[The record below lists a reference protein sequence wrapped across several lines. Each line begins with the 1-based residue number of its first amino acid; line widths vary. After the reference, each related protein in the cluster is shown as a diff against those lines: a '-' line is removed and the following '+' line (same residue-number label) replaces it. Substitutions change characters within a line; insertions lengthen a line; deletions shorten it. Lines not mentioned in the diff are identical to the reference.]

1 MLKFIRSRLSWK
13 VFLSYLVVIFVGAI
27 VLATATNLSIP
38 STFDRHMAWMSA
50 VMSSN
55 SMEGN
60 VRAMEQELFSSYRA
74 AVFEALSLATIAA
87 SIAGLIASYFISRQ
101 VVSPIQRMMAI
112 SLQVTEGQYE
122 QRLNVSGRLEDDQL
136 DELDRLALA
145 FNQMTDKLEK
155 TEIMRGQLIGD
166 VTHELR
172 TPLTAIKGYMEGMRD
187 GVIPTTPDTFQ
198 QIYLEAE
205 RLQGLVN
212 DLQELSRVEAGAYQ
226 LNFELI
232 SPFTLVNSVIP
243 QFQQQFTN
251 KGVHLEIN
259 VEDNLPDISV
269 DKDRIQQVFTNLL
282 GNALQYTPVG
292 GIVTITTLLDKDQIV
307 FSIADTGIG
316 ISAKHLP
323 YVFNRFY
330 RTDKSRARAS
340 GGTGIGLTIAQA
352 LVKAHQ
358 GRIWVKSPGDE
369 KGSTFFFSLPTEV
382 KQ

>member
-136 DELDRLALA
+136 DELGRLALA

-232 SPFTLVNSVIP
+232 SPLTLVNSVIP